1 LWVEIHVQQ
10 QAINECKLVAEA
22 FNGDVNEENLR

>member
-1 LWVEIHVQQ
+1 LWVETHVGQQ
-10 QAINECKLVAEA
+10 TINECKLVEEV

>member
-1 LWVEIHVQQ
+1 LWVEIHVRQQ
-10 QAINECKLVAEA
+10 TINECRLVEEA